1 MPVSTEKDFQSKIE
15 KLENWLASK
24 EGPLKL
30 TPHESSMASGF
41 SNETFVFDLEKKN
54 SVETL
59 VLRLEPTE
67 YQVFPNYDLPMQ
79 ASIMKVLRGKNMLT
93 PEVIY
98 ENYDDNIL
106 GSGFY
111 IMRSINGSAPSDNP
125 PYHMDMEGMM
135 GRATPTER
143 HKVWVEWLDHLSR
156 FHNLEFSSDELRD
169 CKINKEEDPLGMHL
183 DYYQS
188 FLNWGMEGEP
198 HEICSNAL
206 DWLVKNKPPLQK
218 QTLCWGDARPGNV
231 LYENFSAKAL
241 LDWEM
246 ANFGDPLMDLA
257 WGFAIDD
264 ANSLAL
270 NVPKLEGTMD
280 EEEGRTIWENKTG
293 LSSEFFAYYR
303 ILALFKFSVIMVR
316 VAKRLIF
323 NEIMPLD
330 SDFHVNNHVVA
341 FLDKELNENN

>member
-1 MPVSTEKDFQSKIE
+1 M
-15 KLENWLASK
+15 
-24 EGPLKL
+24 
-30 TPHESSMASGF
+30 
-41 SNETFVFDLEKKN
+41 
-54 SVETL
+54 
-59 VLRLEPTE
+59 
-67 YQVFPNYDLPMQ
+67 
-79 ASIMKVLRGKNMLT
+79 
-93 PEVIY
+93 
-98 ENYDDNIL
+98 
-106 GSGFY
+106 
-111 IMRSINGSAPSDNP
+111 
-125 PYHMDMEGMM
+125 
-135 GRATPTER
+135 
-143 HKVWVEWLDHLSR
+143 
-156 FHNLEFSSDELRD
+156 
-169 CKINKEEDPLGMHL
+169 
-183 DYYQS
+183 
-188 FLNWGMEGEP
+188 
-198 HEICSNAL
+198 
-206 DWLVKNKPPLQK
+206 
-218 QTLCWGDARPGNV
+218 CWGDARPGNV